1 MSHQNLKKIS
11 GIHID
16 HTQNKIWKNEGFL
29 KVSLFNAAWF
39 LQKMALKPIFLI
51 LNLHS
56 SHKES
61 ICCCLF
67 CSEQEYVWIEIF
79 KPMFNKCRHN
89 IFKVNLNEY
98 QD

>member
-39 LQKMALKPIFLI
+39 LQKMAL
-51 LNLHS
+51 NS
-56 SHKES
+56 SEMS
-61 ICCCLF
+61 LLTIT
-67 CSEQEYVWIEIF
+67 
-79 KPMFNKCRHN
+79 
-89 IFKVNLNEY
+89 
-98 QD
+98 DG